1 MKLLERTYITIVID
15 IVERSRDWV
24 KQAIRDLE
32 NARYEVKGG
41 FYEMA
46 CFLSQQSAEKAV
58 KAVYQAIGAEAS
70 SQSVAG
76 LLLNLPG
83 EFKSPSE
90 LA

>member
-1 MKLLERTYITIVID
+1 
-15 IVERSRDWV
+15 
-24 KQAIRDLE
+24 
-32 NARYEVKGG
+32 
-41 FYEMA
+41 MA
-46 CFLSQQSAEKAV
+46 CFLTQQSAEKAV